1 MMLTAAA
8 AAFLLSCAPNVS
20 AETMA
25 GLVEHESGWHQY
37 AIGDNTAR
45 RSYFPT
51 TYWDAVELALSLRS
65 HGHNVDA
72 GLAQINDSNWRSYG
86 LDEYS
91 VFDPCRNVR
100 VGGTILGRA
109 YASAVRSF
117 SSPQVAL
124 VHALSA
130 YNSGGFYASLGYA
143 NAVIQDARN
152 VRFLQTTPIST
163 AVANIPPP
171 VAVAGLAVRR
181 ALPARTALAARQPGP
196 VVLRTVAHRTESTTQ
211 AGRVLTWAL
220 PARSAQERK

>member
-1 MMLTAAA
+1 MMLTVAA

-51 TYWDAVELALSLRS
+51 TYWDAVELARSLRS
-65 HGHNVDA
+65 EGHNVDA
-72 GLAQINDSNWRSYG
+72 GLAQINDSNWRGYG
-86 LDEYS
+86 LDEYT

-109 YASAVRSF
+109 YASAVHSF
-117 SSPQVAL
+117 SSPQDAL

-143 NAVIQDARN
+143 NAVIEDARN

-163 AVANIPPP
+163 PVANLPPP
-171 VAVAGLAVRR
+171 VAVAGLAVRH
-181 ALPARTALAARQPGP
+181 AVPARSALAAQKARP
-196 VVLRTVAHRTESTTQ
+196 VVLRALVQRTASKTEN
-211 AGRVLTWAL
+211 GRVLTWAL